1 MVKGIGGKCYLMHK
15 RTLSHPAGVIKF
27 IQTENRMIAGEM
39 GRSCFMGTEFQF
51 CKVKKVLEVDGGD
64 GERS

>member
-1 MVKGIGGKCYLMHK
+1 MHK
-15 RTLSHPAGVIKF
+15 RTLSHPTGAIKF

-64 GERS
+64 GEHS

>member
-1 MVKGIGGKCYLMHK
+1 MVRGIGGKCYLMHK
-15 RTLSHPAGVIKF
+15 RTLSHPTRVIKF

-51 CKVKKVLEVDGGD
+51 CKVKKVLEVGVGD
-64 GERS
+64 W